1 MNPFVVIRYGNQEC
15 RSSVVRG
22 QPTWSFILCMYLHA
36 FFFFF
41 FCVWDIYIYLFDYK
55 RGLELQGKERNQYGM
70 RNLLSTLSTR
80 VVKITNISLL
90 FISWTS
96 TSSLTR
102 FLLVKPRKT
111 LFLSPNKIYWDCGE
125 INLFLEKAEKINRS
139 L

>member
-1 MNPFVVIRYGNQEC
+1 MEIK
-15 RSSVVRG
+15 SVGAAWFEVS
-22 QPTWSFILCMYLHA
+22 QHDPLYMCMYLHA

-41 FCVWDIYIYLFDYK
+41 LCVWDIYIYLFDYK
-55 RGLELQGKERNQYGM
+55 RGLELQGKERNQYGT

-96 TSSLTR
+96 TSSLTM

-111 LFLSPNKIYWDCGE
+111 LFLSPNKIY
-125 INLFLEKAEKINRS
+125 
-139 L
+139 